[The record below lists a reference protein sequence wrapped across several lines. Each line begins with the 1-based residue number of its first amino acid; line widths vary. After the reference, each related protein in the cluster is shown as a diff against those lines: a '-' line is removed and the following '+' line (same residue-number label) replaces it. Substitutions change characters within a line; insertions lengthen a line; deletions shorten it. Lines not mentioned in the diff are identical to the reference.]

1 MVVYLYYT
9 FAYDFLFL
17 LILTHT
23 YLSTYPIFNHN
34 NLTSSNMEKAKAAVG
49 NFLHK
54 DGKHDTTVHEVNL
67 VTFPV
72 YMTCSNY
79 RSDRQPS
86 RSARKGHSHTTREC
100 NNSRRP

>member
-1 MVVYLYYT
+1 
-9 FAYDFLFL
+9 
-17 LILTHT
+17 
-23 YLSTYPIFNHN
+23 
-34 NLTSSNMEKAKAAVG
+34 MEKAKAAVG

-72 YMTCSNY
+72 YMTHLIIN
-79 RSDRQPS
+79 SDRQPS

-100 NNSRRP
+100 NNSCRP